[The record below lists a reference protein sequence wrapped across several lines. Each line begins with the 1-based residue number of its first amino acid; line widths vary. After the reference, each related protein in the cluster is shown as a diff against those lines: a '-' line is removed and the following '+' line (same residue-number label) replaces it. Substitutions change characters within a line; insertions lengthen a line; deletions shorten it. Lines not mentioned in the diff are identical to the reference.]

1 VLRKREDA
9 VRYLPFFFLLP
20 DIKSALKFIFLCRG
34 VEFVVFVNPLSA
46 VDTLYAVVGEFK
58 GFVLRY

>member
-1 VLRKREDA
+1 
-9 VRYLPFFFLLP
+9 
-20 DIKSALKFIFLCRG
+20 